1 MRAQEQLD
9 VLPTQAKAVQF
20 ADLLLAELDGI
31 AASEAAVPKMAVTG
45 VKLVQTVMFSR
56 RTVDVLCA
64 AAKATSAHDQN
75 KEKNHATVAAG
86 GGAGSAESS
95 GTRTGWMWVDSKIK
109 HMRTQTCSQ
118 KARFPW
124 APAGVGQTSPEQRSR
139 IAAARLCWMSSVGP
153 TEGNGNCHRHE
164 ASVGLGLV
172 ARSWSVG

>member
-1 MRAQEQLD
+1 MPTNSYSADTTKASAKAAFRLQNMRAQEQLD

-75 KEKNHATVAAG
+75 KEKKSCH
-86 GGAGSAESS
+86 SCC
-95 GTRTGWMWVDSKIK
+95 GW
-109 HMRTQTCSQ
+109 RC
-118 KARFPW
+118 RFCRKFRY
-124 APAGVGQTSPEQRSR
+124 QN
-139 IAAARLCWMSSVGP
+139 RLDVS
-153 TEGNGNCHRHE
+153 
-164 ASVGLGLV
+164 
-172 ARSWSVG
+172 